1 MLICGMWYQVTRMIA
16 LSCPSQVSYMCT
28 YVTCKVQMG
37 TSNADTHY
45 SLDHHL
51 ADILLNKM
59 VETSKQMSRISLKYK
74 ENSVPSI
81 LTSMQ

>member
-1 MLICGMWYQVTRMIA
+1 MLICGMWYQATCMIA
-16 LSCPSQVSYMCT
+16 LSCPGQVSYMCK

-45 SLDHHL
+45 CLDPHL
-51 ADILLNKM
+51 ADIVLNKM
-59 VETSKQMSRISLKYK
+59 VEMSKQMPTTSLKYK